1 MKRFKKA
8 DISMNDLEQ
17 VNEARRWLRF
27 ALEDFEVAQ
36 ELFSGRRMRHAC
48 FLAQQAAEKALKAA
62 LALEGLSIP
71 YMHDLN
77 AARNLLPDSWAVKSE
92 QPDLAELTVWA
103 TESRY
108 PGDWQEATESDAIRA
123 LADARAV
130 YDSIDAEFRRRA
142 ISVD

>member
-27 ALEDFEVAQ
+27 ASEDIEVAQ
-36 ELFSGRRMRHAC
+36 ELFSGRRIRHAC

-62 LALEGLSIP
+62 LALEGLS

-108 PGDWQEATESDAIRA
+108 PGDWQEATEYAIRA

-130 YDSIDAEFRRRA
+130 YDRCG
-142 ISVD
+142 V